1 MLRRAVI
8 VVLSVLLSVPAVAI
22 ATSIP
27 PFAAQPASA
36 EGFNFLCSAPGSG
49 SGGSSEFSTLA
60 NGLALSVLGNQALWF
75 FTGTVPAGVPVT
87 GASTTD
93 PVTGE
98 TTFIRSI
105 SPRLGQN
112 QGLDFL
118 DGSAV
123 PGAGGNDFTIGLAFR
138 SKAGQ
143 RSDPSNMLDLLS
155 QNFGLP
161 HDSGSNDISVA
172 GIDLDFSTNS
182 AVSHMHGFK
191 GLLQAA
197 YQYKL
202 DDGSTNTAVASF
214 RFDASGPGA
223 ELPDSGSLDFA
234 FRRPPDNSS
243 THWVFEQ
250 DSVRNDFDGT
260 TNQAGV
266 GYGFGLDRLVGGVR
280 DPLLSADLSWSAAPR
295 SAAIGLGDLCPDE
308 SHFAWNITGLP
319 QPGLA
324 SVTANVRSGI
334 AEGQTIQVDGPTGP
348 ETTQTDSFGLQGSI
362 TKLPAL
368 IDVILRR
375 DAMSFTRSND
385 VAPDLDLTRL
395 AMADNDPAHPENL
408 PLFATAHATSMPRH
422 ILVTA
427 TIDPATGAFTRAE
440 LTSWVLS
447 CPGETPPPGPAAP
460 DDVRRLDLPLT
471 LPSFPAG
478 CVRWSLTP
486 IPSIQVVVQNWLPE
500 DLRGQAASAGLATAP
515 LSANQFAYFATR
527 PHNTLSSEA
536 LLSFGAKINGLQR
549 ATVDL
554 TAPPVS
560 GTGVKLYLERGP
572 VSAAD
577 DSAQLVGDVDQR
589 TSDTE
594 ALNSGFRVASSAT
607 ITDLPDRI
615 RVDYTNT
622 PTEPFDFTW
631 RADAGIA
638 LTNGTFD
645 VLLPAPTAVALHGAF
660 ETGTVGAGGLPPAG
674 DLLLSESADQ
684 HTNSFEW
691 SNPAPPADT
700 FPTPDVPPF
709 DPTTITR
716 LHAGSEISTLA
727 QRAAGLAMRVH
738 ADIDV
743 PQPVI
748 VTWVTG
754 DDGTISSATGAL
766 CDPLQ
771 PAACEATQL
780 DATAAMGPR
789 GDLSPASLLTPPTL
803 PNPDGTI
810 QNTVPAFTDF
820 RPDSG
825 ARAVILSPNS
835 WGVDLLVRGVARVAY
850 NKSPQ
855 SYVVQL
861 ANSAPQSFR
870 VQALDASAS
879 QVVFADALIDALPQQ
894 IRVQLTD
901 GSNNQPIAWVNTEN
915 VALTDINSVDFN
927 TTDPPGS
934 RPVIT
939 GIVRV
944 GDPQLLILGVPAAMR
959 PTPPRTA
966 AHKGIDLFGSFDAD
980 RGRFGVDASFA
991 LDLPRHVALF
1001 KPTVTECSETASPPV
1016 NVDTCQ
1022 SRPSYEIDRTQTV
1035 NLEFKTTSV
1044 SLGDLELNGFIGGTN
1059 LQQSVHGA
1067 IGNVP
1072 GQLQGNL
1079 SIANNARLP
1088 WTTVNTSLT
1097 GNAPLQSVAVD
1108 VTNGLQPVA
1117 YETDGQTQATP
1128 NYAVRLT
1135 NVPQQLAVNTRI
1147 LKPESR
1153 VSDGPVAP
1161 TDPCSPSPGV
1171 TDQFGYAHAQLD
1183 LMGGN
1188 ASGQAV
1194 LDVAVRQADNQTTAK
1209 LTANAPVS
1217 GFVNA
1222 RLDHVK
1228 FNINSDCEASTLQR
1242 IEVGLYNVVANG
1254 VKGAAA
1260 GFEEAGPIG
1269 LIGGAVIGALIGLFF
1284 AIFESPS
1291 VTFNAVIDA
1300 DLPFFAQFDKATE
1313 VDVGQNLLTL
1323 SVQQNQPQG
1332 GDPLVFGFRQK
1343 SLDGEQSFSADGA
1356 WFHSRT
1362 VSYKGSDLGPFTDDF
1377 DVHNNIGG
1385 QTGPEAL
1392 ATIGVYDHDLCAS
1405 DNQEHNPCYEPGNDN
1420 IVNVSSNTA
1429 NLVFDP
1435 FFNPDNRNELKNHE
1449 SDAAQIS
1456 PGTTLFRTFARKGQ
1470 PVDPDAF
1477 QFSDLQ
1483 NTSAQSAT
1491 FSLQTNCCA
1500 DAHIIIGINQPT
1512 DVDLGNQGAV
1522 CEFPIVDPNSVARA
1536 TDGTEYTVTAGGT
1549 TDAVKPT
1556 AERTLCSNTSYVLE
1570 AHLAKFADDRLG
1582 PLRWAVRLPIPAGLE
1597 TNGVCQQHNVHCDL
1611 SFGVDP
1617 QADGS
1622 VHVTETT
1629 TVVTNGVKESS
1640 LTYTIADDPF
1650 AANIGKELSG
1660 ECCQAPDIQTG
1671 DTPTFGGVMHA
1682 LVDASGEP
1690 GFWQDGDTAVDTFAA
1705 TTDGVAAVPGSPGEF
1720 TLDPCAIA
1728 GFCGNLADGQQLV
1741 WLFGDGTTRTVT
1753 GALDVQHHVY
1763 PTSSTPQPFLG
1774 ELMLLG
1780 PNCSQGAS
1788 RKCNL
1793 QNKAYF
1799 KLTN

>member
-1 MLRRAVI
+1 
-8 VVLSVLLSVPAVAI
+8 
-22 ATSIP
+22 
-27 PFAAQPASA
+27 
-36 EGFNFLCSAPGSG
+36 
-49 SGGSSEFSTLA
+49 
-60 NGLALSVLGNQALWF
+60 
-75 FTGTVPAGVPVT
+75 
-87 GASTTD
+87 
-93 PVTGE
+93 
-98 TTFIRSI
+98 
-105 SPRLGQN
+105 
-112 QGLDFL
+112 
-118 DGSAV
+118 
-123 PGAGGNDFTIGLAFR
+123 
-138 SKAGQ
+138 
-143 RSDPSNMLDLLS
+143 
-155 QNFGLP
+155 
-161 HDSGSNDISVA
+161 
-172 GIDLDFSTNS
+172 
-182 AVSHMHGFK
+182 
-191 GLLQAA
+191 
-197 YQYKL
+197 
-202 DDGSTNTAVASF
+202 
-214 RFDASGPGA
+214 
-223 ELPDSGSLDFA
+223 
-234 FRRPPDNSS
+234 
-243 THWVFEQ
+243 
-250 DSVRNDFDGT
+250 
-260 TNQAGV
+260 
-266 GYGFGLDRLVGGVR
+266 
-280 DPLLSADLSWSAAPR
+280 
-295 SAAIGLGDLCPDE
+295 
-308 SHFAWNITGLP
+308 
-319 QPGLA
+319 
-324 SVTANVRSGI
+324 
-334 AEGQTIQVDGPTGP
+334 
-348 ETTQTDSFGLQGSI
+348 
-362 TKLPAL
+362 
-368 IDVILRR
+368 
-375 DAMSFTRSND
+375 
-385 VAPDLDLTRL
+385 
-395 AMADNDPAHPENL
+395 MADNDPAHPQNL

-427 TIDPATGAFTRAE
+427 TLDPTTGAFTRAE

-447 CPGETPPPGPAAP
+447 CPGEPPPPSPAAP

-471 LPSFPAG
+471 LPSFPVG

-500 DLRGQAASAGLATAP
+500 DLRGQAAAAGLATAP
-515 LSANQFAYFATR
+515 LDANQFAFFATR
-527 PHNTLSSEA
+527 PHNTLSSDG
-536 LLSFGAKINGLQR
+536 LLAFGAKINGLQR
-549 ATVDL
+549 ATADF
-554 TAPPVS
+554 TAPPVG
-560 GTGVKLYLERGP
+560 GTGTRLYLERGP
-572 VSAAD
+572 VSGAD
-577 DSAQLVGDVDQR
+577 DSAKLVGDVDLR
-589 TSDTE
+589 TSDNE
-594 ALNSGFRVASSAT
+594 ALNAGIRVASSAT
-607 ITDLPDRI
+607 ITDLPDTIRI
-615 RVDYTNT
+615 DYTNT
-622 PTEPFDFTW
+622 PTQPFDFTW

-638 LTNGTFD
+638 LTNGVFD

-660 ETGTVGAGGLPPAG
+660 ETGAVGAGGLPPAG
-674 DLLLSESADQ
+674 DLLLSQSADQ
-684 HTNSFEW
+684 LTNSVQW
-691 SNPAPPADT
+691 NNPAPPTDT
-700 FPTPDVPPF
+700 FPTPTVPPF

-716 LHAGSEISTLA
+716 LHAGAEISTLS
-727 QRAAGLAMRVH
+727 QRNAGMAIRVH

-748 VTWVTG
+748 VTWVT
-754 DDGTISSATGAL
+754 DPDGTINSATGSL
-766 CDPLQ
+766 CDPAA
-771 PAACEATQL
+771 PAACAATTL

-803 PNPDGTI
+803 PVPDPAI
-810 QNTVPAFTDF
+810 QSTVQPFTDF
-820 RPDSG
+820 RPGSG
-825 ARAVILSPNS
+825 ARAVILSSTS

-850 NKSPQ
+850 DRSPQ

-861 ANSAPQSFR
+861 ANSSPQPFR
-870 VQALDASAS
+870 AEVLDASDPS
-879 QVVFADALIDALPQQ
+879 QVVFADAAIDALPQQ

-901 GSNNQPIAWVNTEN
+901 GTNNRPIVWVNTEN
-915 VALTDINSVDFN
+915 VALTDINSVDFS

-939 GIVRV
+939 GVVRI
-944 GDPQLLILGVPAAMR
+944 GDPGILANNVPAASRM
-959 PTPPRTA
+959 TPPRTA
-966 AHKGIDLFGSFDAD
+966 DHKGLDILGGFDAD
-980 RGRFGVDASFA
+980 HGNFGVDASFA
-991 LDLPRHVALF
+991 LDLPRQVAIW
-1001 KPTVTECSETASPPV
+1001 KPTVSNCSETASPPV

-1035 NLEFKTTSV
+1035 GLEFKTTSA
-1044 SLGDLELNGFIGGTN
+1044 SLGDLVVQGFIFGKTTKLG
-1059 LQQSVHGA
+1059 VKGA
-1067 IGNVP
+1067 IANVP

-1088 WTTVNTSLT
+1088 WTTVDTSLT
-1097 GNAPLQSVAVD
+1097 GNAPLQSVSVD
-1108 VTNGLQPVA
+1108 VTNGNQPVS
-1117 YETDGQTQATP
+1117 YETDGVTQPTP

-1135 NVPQQLAVNTRI
+1135 NVPQQLAVNTRL

-1171 TDQFGYAHAQLD
+1171 TDEFGYAHAQLD

-1188 ASGQAV
+1188 SLGQAELNV
-1194 LDVAVRQADNQTTAK
+1194 DLQQADNQTTAK
-1209 LTANAPVS
+1209 LTANVPVS
-1217 GFVNA
+1217 GWVNA
-1222 RLDHVK
+1222 RMDHVK

-1254 VKGAAA
+1254 IKGAAV

-1291 VTFNAVIDA
+1291 VTFNATIDA
-1300 DLPFFAQFDKATE
+1300 DLPFFVQFDKVTE

-1323 SVQQNQPQG
+1323 SVLQNQPQG
-1332 GDPLVFGFRQK
+1332 GNQLTFGFRQQ
-1343 SLDGEQSFSADGA
+1343 SLDDEQSFSADGA

-1377 DVHNNIGG
+1377 DVHNAIGG

-1420 IVNVSSNTA
+1420 VVNVSSNAA
-1429 NLVFDP
+1429 NFLFDP
-1435 FFNPDNRNELKNHE
+1435 FFNPDNRSELKNHE

-1477 QFSDLQ
+1477 RFSDLQ
-1483 NTSAQSAT
+1483 STSAQSAN

-1512 DVDLGNQGAV
+1512 DVDIGNQGAV
-1522 CEFPIVDPNSVARA
+1522 CEFPIVDADSVARA

-1556 AERTLCSNTSYVLE
+1556 AQRSLCSNTSYVLE
-1570 AHLAKFADDRLG
+1570 AHLPKVPNDPRLG

-1660 ECCQAPDIQTG
+1660 ECCPAPDIQTG

-1682 LVDASGEP
+1682 LVDASGQP
-1690 GFWQDGDTAVDTFAA
+1690 GFWQDPDTAVDTFAA
-1705 TTDGVAAVPGSPGEF
+1705 TTDGIAPVAGSPGEF

-1728 GFCGNLADGQQLV
+1728 GFCGQLADGQQLV
-1741 WLFGDGTTRTVT
+1741 WLFGDGTTLPVT

-1763 PTSSTPQPFLG
+1763 PTSSTPQPFMG
-1774 ELMLLG
+1774 ELVLLG
-1780 PNCSQGAS
+1780 PNCSRDTS